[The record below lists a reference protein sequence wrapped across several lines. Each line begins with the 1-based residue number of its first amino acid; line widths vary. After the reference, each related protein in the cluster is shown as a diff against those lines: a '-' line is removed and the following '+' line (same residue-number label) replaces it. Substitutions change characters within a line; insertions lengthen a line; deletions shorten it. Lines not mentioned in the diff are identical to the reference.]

1 MSTVNQLQGE
11 PTRRVLLGYL
21 WEFSVIAGLFCGL
34 LPLFSPSVAATPN
47 GADIFKN
54 NCAACHA
61 NGGNIVDPKKPVK
74 GSKKLATKA
83 VFKDLLSK
91 PAGAMPAFP
100 KIVEDDPSLSA
111 LYDYCKSLK

>member
-1 MSTVNQLQGE
+1 MSAIHQLQTKGK
-11 PTRRVLLGYL
+11 PAIWSHSAQAVAVG
-21 WEFSVIAGLFCGL
+21 VLFCGL
-34 LPLFSPSVAATPN
+34 LPLAGSSVTAAPN

-61 NGGNIVDPKKPVK
+61 NGGNIVDPKKPLK

-91 PAGAMPAFP
+91 SAGAMPAFP

-111 LYDYCKSLK
+111 LYEYCKSLK

>member
-1 MSTVNQLQGE
+1 MSRKNTS
-11 PTRRVLLGYL
+11 RREAVPVISGYL
-21 WEFSVIAGLFCGL
+21 LQVAAITSLFCGL
-34 LPLFSPSVAATPN
+34 LPFLGSSVVAAPN
-47 GADIFKN
+47 GEDLFKN
-54 NCAACHA
+54 NCAACHV
-61 NGGNIVDPKKPVK
+61 NGGNIVDPKKPLK

-100 KIVEDDPSLSA
+100 KIVADDSSLSA